1 MNLLIA
7 WTDKTVISS
16 NNCKNG
22 KGYIKDRRLLRRP
35 WLTILSLLL
44 VFTMRMGI
52 FLVLPAPIEA
62 ITLKELGNAIA
73 KLDSE
78 QEKLIEE
85 IVASE
90 TIVTARKN
98 EIESL
103 GSELEMLQTQLAEIS
118 RQKEEIAKD
127 INRKKVL
134 LADRMIFTYKY
145 GNNDVAK
152 FIISARN
159 LNEIVN
165 NLFLF
170 KNIMNREAELIQIL
184 RFEKEEFERISRKSE
199 EKMME
204 IEVTRA
210 SMEEEKG
217 KLERDI
223 AENQVLLDQL
233 KGEEKEVQDILSEI
247 KSRIAAIQPAGMT
260 LVGEW
265 TLIATA
271 YYAFGS
277 GGNDING
284 NGITATGLRA
294 RKGIVA
300 VDPRII
306 PLGTKLFI
314 PGYGEALAA
323 DTGGWIKNNRIDLCF
338 ESLEEAFKF
347 GRRKVRVYLVED

>member
-1 MNLLIA
+1 MISGHNKKNKEYMMGEGLFRRLYSKILTPLLIF
-7 WTDKTVISS
+7 
-16 NNCKNG
+16 
-22 KGYIKDRRLLRRP
+22 
-35 WLTILSLLL
+35 IL
-44 VFTMRMGI
+44 VMGT

-78 QEKLIEE
+78 QEKLLEE

-90 TIVTARKN
+90 TMVAARKN

-103 GSELEMLQTQLAEIS
+103 GNELEMLQIQLTELA
-118 RQKEEIAKD
+118 RQKEEMAKD
-127 INRKKVL
+127 INSKKEL

-170 KNIMNREAELIQIL
+170 KNIMSREAELIQTL

-199 EKMME
+199 EKILE

-210 SMEEEKG
+210 SMKEEKE
-217 KLERDI
+217 KLEKDI

-233 KGEEKEVQDILSEI
+233 KGEEKEVQDILSAI

-265 TLIATA
+265 SLTATA

-306 PLGTKLFI
+306 PLGTKLYI

-323 DTGGWIKNNRIDLCF
+323 DTGGWIKNDRIDLCF
-338 ESLEEAFKF
+338 ESLEECFRF
-347 GRRKVRVYLVED
+347 GRRKIRVYLVED

>member
-1 MNLLIA
+1 MTEN
-7 WTDKTVISS
+7 D
-16 NNCKNG
+16 CK
-22 KGYIKDRRLLRRP
+22 KDREYIKGRRSLKRP
-35 WLTILSLLL
+35 GLTTLSLLL
-44 VFTMRMGI
+44 VFIITLGI
-52 FLVLPAPIEA
+52 FMAIPAPIEA
-62 ITLKELGNAIA
+62 ITLRELGNAIA

-78 QEKLIEE
+78 QEKLLEE

-90 TIVTARKN
+90 TMVAVRKS

-103 GSELEMLQTQLAEIS
+103 GSDLEMLQMQLTELA
-118 RQKEEIAKD
+118 RQKEEMAKD
-127 INRKKVL
+127 INSKKEL

-152 FIISARN
+152 FIISAKN

-165 NLFLF
+165 NMFLF
-170 KNIMNREAELIQIL
+170 KNIMSREAELIQIL
-184 RFEKEEFERISRKSE
+184 RFEKEEFDRISRKSE
-199 EKMME
+199 EKMFE

-210 SMEEEKG
+210 SMEEEKE
-217 KLERDI
+217 KLEKDI
-223 AENQVLLDQL
+223 AGNQVLLDQL
-233 KGEEKEVQDILSEI
+233 EGEEKEVQDILSAI

-265 TLIATA
+265 SLTATA

-300 VDPRII
+300 VDPRVI

-323 DTGGWIKNNRIDLCF
+323 DTGGWIKNDRIDLCF
-338 ESLEEAFKF
+338 ESLEEAFRF
-347 GRRKVRVYLVED
+347 GRRKIKVYLIED

>member
-1 MNLLIA
+1 MIN
-7 WTDKTVISS
+7 S
-16 NNCKNG
+16 NNRKKG
-22 KGYIKDRRLLRRP
+22 KEYIKDRRPLRRP
-35 WLTILSLLL
+35 GLTILSALL
-44 VFTMRMGI
+44 VFTMTMGI
-52 FLVLPAPIEA
+52 FLVLPAPIKA

-78 QEKLIEE
+78 QEKLLEE

-90 TIVTARKN
+90 TIVAARKN

-103 GSELEMLQTQLAEIS
+103 GSDLKMLEIQLTELA
-118 RQKEEIAKD
+118 RQKEEMAKE
-127 INRKKVL
+127 INRNKIL

-152 FIISARN
+152 FVISARN

-170 KNIMNREAELIQIL
+170 KNIMSRDAELIQIL

-199 EKMME
+199 EKMLE
-204 IEVTRA
+204 KEVTRA
-210 SMEEEKG
+210 SREEEKE
-217 KLERDI
+217 KLEKDI

-233 KGEEKEVQDILSEI
+233 EGEEKEVQDILSEI
-247 KSRIAAIQPAGMT
+247 KSRINAIQPSGMT

-265 TLIATA
+265 TLTATA

-300 VDPRII
+300 VDPRVI

-323 DTGGWIKNNRIDLCF
+323 DTGGWIKNDRIDLCF
-338 ESLEEAFKF
+338 ETLEECFRF
-347 GRRKVRVYLVED
+347 GRRKIRVYLVED

>member
-1 MNLLIA
+1 M
-7 WTDKTVISS
+7 TGKD
-16 NNCKNG
+16 CK
-22 KGYIKDRRLLRRP
+22 KDREYIKGRGLLRRP
-35 WLTILSLLL
+35 GPAILSLLL
-44 VFTMRMGI
+44 VFIMTMGI
-52 FLVLPAPIEA
+52 FMAIPAPIEA
-62 ITLKELGNAIA
+62 ITLRELGNAIA

-78 QEKLIEE
+78 QEKLLEE

-90 TIVTARKN
+90 TLVAARRS

-103 GSELEMLQTQLAEIS
+103 GSDLEMLQIQLTELA
-118 RQKEEIAKD
+118 RQKEEMAKD
-127 INRKKVL
+127 INNKKEL

-152 FIISARN
+152 FIISAKN

-165 NLFLF
+165 NMFLF
-170 KNIMNREAELIQIL
+170 KNIMSREAELIQIL
-184 RFEKEEFERISRKSE
+184 RFEKEEFDRISRKSE
-199 EKMME
+199 EKILE
-204 IEVTRA
+204 IEITRA
-210 SMEEEKG
+210 SMEEEKE
-217 KLERDI
+217 KLEKDI
-223 AENQVLLDQL
+223 AGNQVLLDQL
-233 KGEEKEVQDILSEI
+233 KGEEKEVQDILSAI

-265 TLIATA
+265 SLTATA

-294 RKGIVA
+294 RKG
-300 VDPRII
+300 RII

-323 DTGGWIKNNRIDLCF
+323 DTGGWIKNDRIDLCF
-338 ESLEEAFKF
+338 ESLEECFRF
-347 GRRKVRVYLVED
+347 GRRKIKVYLVED

>member
-1 MNLLIA
+1 M
-7 WTDKTVISS
+7 TGSDCKKDKKYLKS
-16 NNCKNG
+16 
-22 KGYIKDRRLLRRP
+22 RRSLKQPGLAV
-35 WLTILSLLL
+35 LSLLL
-44 VFTMRMGI
+44 VFIVTVGI

-78 QEKLIEE
+78 QEKLLEE

-90 TIVTARKN
+90 TMVAARKM

-103 GSELEMLQTQLAEIS
+103 GSDLEMLQIQLIELA
-118 RQKEEIAKD
+118 RQQEEMAKD
-127 INRKKVL
+127 INNKKEL

-152 FIISARN
+152 FIISAKN

-170 KNIMNREAELIQIL
+170 KNIMSRDAEFIQIL
-184 RFEKEEFERISRKSE
+184 RYEKEEFDRISRKSE
-199 EKMME
+199 EKILE

-210 SMEEEKG
+210 SMEEERE
-217 KLERDI
+217 KLEKDI

-247 KSRIAAIQPAGMT
+247 KSRIADIQPAGIT

-265 TLIATA
+265 TLTATA

-323 DTGGWIKNNRIDLCF
+323 DTGGWIKNDRIDLCF
-338 ESLEEAFKF
+338 ESLEECFKF
-347 GRRKVRVYLVED
+347 GRRKIRVYLVED

>member
-1 MNLLIA
+1 MP
-7 WTDKTVISS
+7 
-16 NNCKNG
+16 
-22 KGYIKDRRLLRRP
+22 IKRP
-35 WLTILSLLL
+35 GLTILSALL
-44 VFTMRMGI
+44 VFTMTMGI
-52 FLVLPAPIEA
+52 FLVLPAPIKA
-62 ITLKELGNAIA
+62 ITLKELGNSIA

-90 TIVTARKN
+90 TIVAIRKN

-103 GSELEMLQTQLAEIS
+103 GNDLEMLQLQLTELD
-118 RQKEEIAKD
+118 RQKEEKAKD
-127 INRKKVL
+127 INRKKIL

-170 KNIMNREAELIQIL
+170 RNIMSREAELIQIL
-184 RFEKEEFERISRKSE
+184 RFEKEEFDRISRKSE
-199 EKMME
+199 EKMLE
-204 IEVTRA
+204 VEVTRA
-210 SMEEEKG
+210 SMEEEKE
-217 KLERDI
+217 KLEKDI

-233 KGEEKEVQDILSEI
+233 DGEEKEVQDILSAI
-247 KSRIAAIQPAGMT
+247 KSRIADIQPAGMT

-265 TLIATA
+265 TMTATA

-300 VDPRII
+300 VDPRVI

-323 DTGGWIKNNRIDLCF
+323 DTGGWIKNDRIDLCF
-338 ESLEEAFKF
+338 ETLEECFRF
-347 GRRKVRVYLVED
+347 GRRIIRVYLIED

>member
-1 MNLLIA
+1 VFL
-7 WTDKTVISS
+7 K
-16 NNCKNG
+16 
-22 KGYIKDRRLLRRP
+22 RP
-35 WLTILSLLL
+35 GPAILSLLL
-44 VFTMRMGI
+44 VFIITLGI
-52 FLVLPAPIEA
+52 FMAVPASIEA
-62 ITLKELGNAIA
+62 ITLRELGNAIA

-78 QEKLIEE
+78 QEKLLEE

-90 TIVTARKN
+90 TMVAARKS

-103 GSELEMLQTQLAEIS
+103 GSDLEMLQIQLAELA
-118 RQKEEIAKD
+118 RQKEEMAKD
-127 INRKKVL
+127 INNKKEL

-152 FIISARN
+152 FIISAKN

-165 NLFLF
+165 NMFLF
-170 KNIMNREAELIQIL
+170 KNIMSREAELIQIL
-184 RFEKEEFERISRKSE
+184 RFEKEEFDRISRKSE
-199 EKMME
+199 EKMFE

-210 SMEEEKG
+210 SMEEEKE
-217 KLERDI
+217 KLEKDI
-223 AENQVLLDQL
+223 AGNQVLLDQL
-233 KGEEKEVQDILSEI
+233 KGEEKEVQDILSAI

-265 TLIATA
+265 SLTATA

-323 DTGGWIKNNRIDLCF
+323 DTGGWIKNDRIDLCF
-338 ESLEEAFKF
+338 ESLEECFRF
-347 GRRKVRVYLVED
+347 GRRKIKVYLVED

>member
-1 MNLLIA
+1 
-7 WTDKTVISS
+7 
-16 NNCKNG
+16 
-22 KGYIKDRRLLRRP
+22 
-35 WLTILSLLL
+35 
-44 VFTMRMGI
+44 MGI

-62 ITLKELGNAIA
+62 ITLKELANAIA

-78 QEKLIEE
+78 QEKLLEE

-90 TIVTARKN
+90 TMVAARKS

-103 GSELEMLQTQLAEIS
+103 GSDLEMLQIQLAELA
-118 RQKEEIAKD
+118 RQKEEMAKD
-127 INRKKVL
+127 INSKKIL

-145 GNNDVAK
+145 GNNDVVK
-152 FIISARN
+152 FIISAKN

-184 RFEKEEFERISRKSE
+184 RFEKEEFDRISRKSE
-199 EKMME
+199 EKILE

-210 SMEEEKG
+210 SMKEEKE
-217 KLERDI
+217 KLEKDI
-223 AENQVLLDQL
+223 AGNQVLLDQL
-233 KGEEKEVQDILSEI
+233 KGEEKEVQDILSAI

-265 TLIATA
+265 SLTATA

-306 PLGTKLFI
+306 PLGTKLYI

-323 DTGGWIKNNRIDLCF
+323 DTGGWIKNDRIDLCF
-338 ESLEEAFKF
+338 ESLEECFRF
-347 GRRKVRVYLVED
+347 GRRKIRVYLVED